1 MNAVRAVLRDI
12 GGHRR
17 WVLVTALL
25 GALASGSG
33 IGLVAFSAVLISR
46 SALLSSTASLALLI
60 VAVRF
65 FATTRVVL
73 RYTERVVGHLATFR
87 LLTRLRTW
95 FFASAIPIAPRGLTD
110 HRTGE
115 LLDTILDDVDTMQD
129 VPLRLVI
136 PPLVSISTII
146 VAVVVI
152 AASSPRS
159 ALILLII
166 AVLTAVALPTL
177 LHRRSRSAAPTI
189 TGARSAAAADLLE
202 TLDGARELIALDA
215 LAPVLQRLETHE
227 VEVDRARL
235 SLARTRSAGAALLAL
250 AAAGTALLVTG
261 IAITE
266 VASGA
271 LPGELLALIPLVAMA
286 TFESIAPLLP
296 ILDTLDRSSAAAMRI
311 RALATTASATP
322 TITTPTIGT
331 ATVTATVTAT
341 NAATNTTVGPPAGAL
356 VLEHVRHAHR
366 PDHEVLVDVSCTIA
380 AGSVVV
386 ITGESGCGKS
396 TLVDLLLRFDEPG
409 GSIRHDG
416 VELTE
421 LDPSVAR
428 NCVAVV
434 RQRDHIFDTTIRDNL
449 ALADPD
455 ASDEEL
461 LEVLAVA
468 GLADVVGALPAGLD
482 TRTGPDGSEL
492 SGGERQ
498 RLLIARAMLADRPI
512 LILDEALE
520 HLDGTRRTEV
530 LDAVLR
536 RRRGRT
542 TIVISH
548 DDPAV
553 ASPGLWL
560 ELRDGRFTTRA

>member
-227 VEVDRARL
+227 VEADRARL

-250 AAAGTALLVTG
+250 AAAGTALLVAG
-261 IAITE
+261 IALTE

-322 TITTPTIGT
+322 TITAPTIG
-331 ATVTATVTAT
+331 TATVTAT

>member
-227 VEVDRARL
+227 VEADRARL

-250 AAAGTALLVTG
+250 AAAGTALLVAG

-322 TITTPTIGT
+322 TITAPTIG
-331 ATVTATVTAT
+331 TATVTAT

>member
-227 VEVDRARL
+227 VEADRARL

-250 AAAGTALLVTG
+250 AAAGTALLVAG

-322 TITTPTIGT
+322 TITAPTIG
-331 ATVTATVTAT
+331 TATVTAT

-380 AGSVVV
+380 AGSVV
-386 ITGESGCGKS
+386 
-396 TLVDLLLRFDEPG
+396 
-409 GSIRHDG
+409 
-416 VELTE
+416 
-421 LDPSVAR
+421 DPSVAR